1 MVPGCESLL
10 LLIKIENHLP
20 AYEPNYPTP
29 PNFYLMFFL
38 QTVRLSLL
46 KWGIFFFL
54 IFIFFKFALGVYQL
68 TSEQHKIFGLREMI
82 NVMSLLNKHLVSD
95 YNCLIYYNIYTS
107 VIE

>member
-1 MVPGCESLL
+1 
-10 LLIKIENHLP
+10 
-20 AYEPNYPTP
+20 
-29 PNFYLMFFL
+29 MFFL

-46 KWGIFFFL
+46 KWGIFLFIYFL

-68 TSEQHKIFGLREMI
+68 TSEQHKIFCLREMI

-107 VIE
+107 VIG